1 MKILKNKSL
10 WMKILIAVLAIM
22 IVAFIMPNVVNADD
36 DSADSWMSSFGG
48 KLISS
53 VLKLLVGIADGCMS
67 ILQKA
72 VFGIDDSLLHVDVT
86 STTWLKI
93 LAAVAIAVVAIVAVA
108 ATIASGGTILAIAGS
123 VITIVLKT
131 GAAIAITYAVAIPL
145 VENQLGDDVY
155 FPVFSISPYEIFA
168 NDVPTF
174 NVNFFDNSAIDQ
186 INDLYSTED
195 AAEKS
200 NMLMALR
207 KTISDWYVTLRY
219 IALIAMLSI
228 LVYIGIRILISST
241 SADKAKYKQLSMDWL
256 VGMCILFLMH
266 YGMTFANVAV
276 DKITDIVDA
285 VKVEANNDAE
295 KNGEKDGIQKYKIS
309 DKDIVNQFEKQFG
322 DTYWKQYIVEEGG
335 KKYLHFTAD
344 NFLQQA
350 RMNGQI
356 QFGVKTDENGEA
368 ELDDDGKPIKYTAYE
383 SIGWRLIYVVLVVY
397 TYIFTFIYIKRFIYM
412 SFLTM
417 ISPLVAIT
425 YPIDKAGDGKAQGFD
440 LWVKEYVFNL
450 LLQPMHLL
458 LYMILVGS
466 ATAFAAKNPIYV
478 IVALG
483 FMIPA
488 EKFLRKMFNFE
499 KASTP
504 GMLGGMAGGAL
515 MMNAVK
521 SIMGPKGPGKKG
533 GSGGSGGSG
542 ESGGKKPR
550 MHAPDNPDNIY
561 GGAPDNAKTL
571 NKGNEEGEKLNTF
584 GREVEQGTETDDQLA
599 LQEAM
604 EAYRNGDIESGG
616 KYKYSKDIPT
626 EELSMKERQK
636 VYDDVFGAEKSK
648 PQEFIENAKDK
659 IGSMAQTG
667 SEKANKMRLRLASS
681 LETGK
686 NKIAGSKVGR
696 GAKKVWNSK
705 AGLATRAGASR
716 YWSNQKLRA
725 MQRVKNSHP
734 IRTFG
739 GLATGAALG
748 GLGVVAGIVD
758 GSPAK
763 ALSYGAL
770 GAKGG
775 YSLGNGFVGNAYE
788 NSGLSGTYTA
798 MKDEIADQDKARQ
811 KEHDKFIKEWK
822 NSDNMKKL
830 EKSVGRERA
839 NEVASQYLDVGVKDV
854 DSIIACEK
862 MIKDSEFSG
871 IKDVKSA
878 AAVAKFHDGTVKG
891 NTTKMDM
898 TGLEKTIKGNLADA
912 GWSGK
917 DLESKYKELC
927 KMNNK
932 FDGLKK
938 DSEDNK

>member
-10 WMKILIAVLAIM
+10 WMKILIAVLVIM
-22 IVAFIMPNVVNADD
+22 IVAFVMPNVVCAGDD
-36 DSADSWMSSFGG
+36 DEADSWMSSFGG

-93 LAAVAIAVVAIVAVA
+93 LAAVVIAVVAIVAIA
-108 ATIASGGTILAIAGS
+108 ATIASGGTVLAIVGS
-123 VITIVLKT
+123 VMTIALKT
-131 GAAIAITYAVAIPL
+131 GLAVTITYAVAIPL

-155 FPVFSISPYEIFA
+155 FPVFAISPYEIFA

-186 INDLYSTED
+186 INDLYSSED

-241 SADKAKYKQLSMDWL
+241 SADKAKYKQLSMDRL

-266 YGMTFANVAV
+266 YGMTFANIAV
-276 DKITDIVDA
+276 DKITDMVDA
-285 VKVEANNDAE
+285 IKVEANNSTT
-295 KNGEKDGIQKYKIS
+295 KDGIQQYKIS
-309 DKDIVNQFEKQFG
+309 DKDLVNQFEKQFG
-322 DTYWKQYIVEEGG
+322 DTYWKQLIVEEGG
-335 KKYLHFTAD
+335 KKYLYYTAD

-350 RMNGQI
+350 RMNGQM
-356 QFGVKTDENGEA
+356 QFGIKSDENGEA
-368 ELDDDGKPIKYTAYE
+368 VLDDDGKPIKYTAYE
-383 SIGWRLIYVVLVVY
+383 AIGWRLIYVVLVVY
-397 TYIFTFIYIKRFIYM
+397 TFIFTFIYIKRFIYM

-478 IVALG
+478 MVALG

-499 KASTP
+499 KANTP

-521 SIMGPKGPGKKG
+521 SIMGPKGSGKKG
-533 GSGGSGGSG
+533 GSGGSGSSG

-561 GGAPDNAKTL
+561 GGAPENTKNLDS
-571 NKGNEEGEKLNTF
+571 GDENEASSLGKETTPGD
-584 GREVEQGTETDDQLA
+584 ETDDQLA

-604 EAYRNGDIESGG
+604 EAYRNGDVESGG
-616 KYKYSKDIPT
+616 SYRYSKDLPS
-626 EELSMKERQK
+626 EEMSHRDRQK
-636 VYDDVFGAEKSK
+636 MYDELFGAEKSK
-648 PQEFIENAKDK
+648 PQQFVENAKDK
-659 IGSMAQTG
+659 IGDIAQTG
-667 SEKANKMRLRLASS
+667 TEKANKMRLRLASS

-758 GSPAK
+758 GSPSK

-775 YSLGNGFVGNAYE
+775 YSLGNGFIGNAYE

-798 MKDEIADQDKARQ
+798 MKDEIADPDKARQ

-822 NSDNMKKL
+822 NSDDMKKL

-917 DLESKYKELC
+917 DLDSKYKELC